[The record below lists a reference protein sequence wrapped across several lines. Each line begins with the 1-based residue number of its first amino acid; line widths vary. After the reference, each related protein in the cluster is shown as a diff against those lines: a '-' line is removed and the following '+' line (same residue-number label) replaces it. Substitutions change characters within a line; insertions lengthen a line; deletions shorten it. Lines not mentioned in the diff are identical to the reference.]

1 MQTNSAHRD
10 ASEAARDHHGYA
22 IPHSRPFLADD
33 LEAAAREIT
42 ATGMIGPGRH
52 VARFEAEMALLHKA
66 PGAVATNSGTAAL
79 HLALLALDAGPGDE
93 VILPSYV
100 CTAVLNA
107 VRYVG
112 AQPVLADICE
122 DTFNIAPASVR
133 RCITPRTRA
142 IIVPHMFGVPADI
155 AALQQFDVPI
165 IEDCAQSLGATVGDV
180 LTGSMGDFAVFSFY
194 ATKVITTGE
203 GGMVLARRLEH
214 VERMRDLRDYD
225 EKSDYVPRY
234 SYHMS
239 NLAAAI
245 GYRQLRRLPEFI
257 QRRRSLARFYNE
269 QLSGG
274 TWRLPQHPPGSI
286 CYRYVVQV
294 DHLEQRIEAFAEA
307 GIQAKRPVFEPLHRY
322 IGGDLPVTEH
332 VYRTALSLPLY
343 PALTDADAEYVAS
356 IARGLGQARSHR
368 TDRLEA
374 IGAMTR

>member
-1 MQTNSAHRD
+1 
-10 ASEAARDHHGYA
+10 
-22 IPHSRPFLADD
+22 
-33 LEAAAREIT
+33 
-42 ATGMIGPGRH
+42 MIGPGRH

-79 HLALLALDAGPGDE
+79 HLALLALDVGPGDE

-294 DHLEQRIEAFAEA
+294 DHLEECIEAFAEA